1 MQSLDIKYFLITQP
15 SLKKKKKNLSKIT
28 AVKECTPLLF
38 QDELMSLH

>member
-15 SLKKKKKNLSKIT
+15 SLKKKKNLSKIT

>member
-1 MQSLDIKYFLITQP
+1 MQSLDIKYFLITPP
-15 SLKKKKKNLSKIT
+15 SLKKKNLSKIT